1 MKLHLLLEKFRMI
14 GKLNIDGNRR
24 TIQLDANLLD
34 ISQFCLNL
42 LLRVSLY
49 MSSKT
54 IKRYLP
60 PVSRHNYLFTLSAK
74 RNNDNSIHFTQDILL

>member
-1 MKLHLLLEKFRMI
+1 M
-14 GKLNIDGNRR
+14 NIDGNRR
-24 TIQLDANLLD
+24 TIELDANLLD

-42 LLRVSLY
+42 LLRMYLY

-60 PVSRHNYLFTLSAK
+60 PVSRQQLY
-74 RNNDNSIHFTQDILL
+74 ICLL

>member
-1 MKLHLLLEKFRMI
+1 M
-14 GKLNIDGNRR
+14 NIDGNRR

-42 LLRVSLY
+42 LLRMYLY

-60 PVSRHNYLFTLSAK
+60 PVSRQQLFVYFDCK
-74 RNNDNSIHFTQDILL
+74 KK